1 MADSELVMAIIV
13 FAFSGILLRISI
25 IQFRQ
30 KGFLLNNAYIYASK
44 EQRKKMD
51 KKPYYR
57 QSAVIF
63 CILSAVFTVVGLSLM
78 LQNDRIV
85 LFEIPL
91 IAAAIIYAIVSSV
104 RIRRHT
110 KTTAC
115 EGE

>member
-1 MADSELVMAIIV
+1 MEKRSLREVSMADSELVMAIIV

-57 QSAVIF
+57 QS
-63 CILSAVFTVVGLSLM
+63 VFYM
-78 LQNDRIV
+78 
-85 LFEIPL
+85 PL
-91 IAAAIIYAIVSSV
+91 P
-104 RIRRHT
+104 T
-110 KTTAC
+110 L
-115 EGE
+115 